1 MPSGFLPGV
10 HGTAYLVGSIVLAV
24 VGLVLAVLTFTGML
38 GGGIVLG
45 VLWIVVALAGG
56 LAVVDAARKS

>member
-10 HGTAYLVGSIVLAV
+10 HGTPYLVGSIALAV
-24 VGLVLAVLTFTGML
+24 FGIALAVLTFTGVL

-45 VLWIVVALAGG
+45 ILWIAVALAGG
-56 LAVVDAARKS
+56 LAVVDAARK